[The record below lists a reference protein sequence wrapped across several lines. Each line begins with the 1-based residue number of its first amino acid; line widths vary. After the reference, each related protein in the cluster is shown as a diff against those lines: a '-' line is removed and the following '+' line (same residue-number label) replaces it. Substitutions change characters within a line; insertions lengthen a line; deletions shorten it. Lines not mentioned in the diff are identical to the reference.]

1 MVFKAFESAIFLKPK
16 KLKQSS
22 KQSEQSNQWSYND
35 KYTSLKTDNNLNKSS
50 NIFQALTQVKPGNSS
65 KKCLFIVSIKG
76 SY

>member
-16 KLKQSS
+16 KL

-65 KKCLFIVSIKG
+65 KKCLLIVSIKG